1 MIILDTNLLLL
12 KMLSIQNLYISFIG
26 ENFGEQ
32 DILQIFEEK
41 QIGEIEKIVFF
52 DHNYQLG
59 PDGTWGRG
67 AIIYMKKWEFNDY
80 TRALNF
86 MMNTDNTSFIQI
98 DETASWTI
106 QKHSSSLVEECLDIE
121 R

>member
-1 MIILDTNLLLL
+1 
-12 KMLSIQNLYISFIG
+12 MLSNQNLYISFIG

-32 DILQIFEEK
+32 DILQIFQEK
-41 QIGEIEKIVFF
+41 HIGEIEKIVFF

-67 AIIYMKKWEFNDY
+67 AIIYMKNWEFNDY

-86 MMNTDNTSFIQI
+86 MMNTDNISFIQI
-98 DETASWTI
+98 NETTSWTV
-106 QKHSSSLVEECLDIE
+106 QKHYSSLSEDYLEI
-121 R
+121 

>member
-1 MIILDTNLLLL
+1 MIISITNSLLL
-12 KMLSIQNLYISFIG
+12 KMLSNQNLYISFIG

-32 DILQIFEEK
+32 NVLQIFEDK

-52 DHNYQLG
+52 DHNYQMG
-59 PDGTWGRG
+59 PDGTWGRA

-86 MMNTDNTSFIQI
+86 MMNTDNTTFIKI
-98 DETASWTI
+98 DESISWAV
-106 QKHSSSLVEECLDIE
+106 QKYSPSLSNDYLEG
-121 R
+121 

>member
-1 MIILDTNLLLL
+1 
-12 KMLSIQNLYISFIG
+12 MLSNQNIYISFIG

-32 DILQIFEEK
+32 DILQIFQEK

-59 PDGTWGRG
+59 SDGTWGRG
-67 AIIYMKKWEFNDY
+67 AIIYMKNWEFNDY

-86 MMNTDNTSFIQI
+86 MMNTDKTTFIQI
-98 DETASWTI
+98 NETTSWTV
-106 QKHSSSLVEECLDIE
+106 QKHHYSLNEDYLEF
-121 R
+121 

>member
-1 MIILDTNLLLL
+1 
-12 KMLSIQNLYISFIG
+12 MLSNQNLYISFIG
-26 ENFGEQ
+26 ENFREQ
-32 DILQIFEEK
+32 DVLQIFQEK

-67 AIIYMKKWEFNDY
+67 AIIYMKNWEFNDY

-86 MMNTDNTSFIQI
+86 MMNANKTTVIQI
-98 DETASWTI
+98 NETTKWTV
-106 QKHSSSLVEECLDIE
+106 QKHPSSLNDDYLEF
-121 R
+121 

>member
-1 MIILDTNLLLL
+1 MIIQNTNSLLLN
-12 KMLSIQNLYISFIG
+12 MLSIQNLYISFIG
-26 ENFGEQ
+26 EKFGEQ
-32 DILQIFEEK
+32 DVLQIFEEK

-59 PDGTWGRG
+59 PAGDWGRP

-86 MMNTDNTSFIQI
+86 MMNIEKLSFIEI
-98 DETASWTI
+98 DETTSWTI
-106 QKHSSSLVEECLDIE
+106 QKYSSPSNEEYLE
-121 R
+121 L